1 MRRPFKLSGLRLK
14 RREKI
19 FLIAGGA
26 LALLIASYYVFQWY
40 EGVNASV
47 KDRYEAKAMHLKK
60 QLEKIADKDVIRARL
75 DKAKEELN
83 GLEKGLLSG
92 DKPPVAAAELQKLLK
107 ETAMSLN
114 VEIKSER
121 ISTPVDA
128 GLYLE
133 IPVEIGFIAPTAK
146 LKDMILRIETSPVLL
161 TVSTLDVR
169 VMNFKNP
176 TEVYAVMTVKGFLK
190 KQKMERPAPEK
201 VTNVT

>member
-1 MRRPFKLSGLRLK
+1 M
-14 RREKI
+14 
-19 FLIAGGA
+19 LIG
-26 LALLIASYYVFQWY
+26 SYYVFQWY

-83 GLEKGLLSG
+83 GFEKGLLSG

-133 IPVEIGFIAPTAK
+133 IR
-146 LKDMILRIETSPVLL
+146 LRLALL
-161 TVSTLDVR
+161 RRLQ
-169 VMNFKNP
+169 N
-176 TEVYAVMTVKGFLK
+176 
-190 KQKMERPAPEK
+190 
-201 VTNVT
+201 

>member
-1 MRRPFKLSGLRLK
+1 MPFKLSGLRLK

-26 LALLIASYYVFQWY
+26 LALLIISYYVFQWY

-60 QLEKIADKDVIRARL
+60 QLEKIADKDAVRARL
-75 DKAKEELN
+75 DKAKEEFSV
-83 GLEKGLLSG
+83 LEKGLLSG

-107 ETAMSLN
+107 ETAMSLS

-121 ISTPVDA
+121 ISTPVDE
-128 GLYLE
+128 GLYLG
-133 IPVEIGFIAPTAK
+133 IPVEIGFIATTAK
-146 LKDMILRIETSPVLL
+146 LRDIILRIETSPILL
-161 TVSTLDVR
+161 SISTLDIR

-176 TEVYAVMTVKGFLK
+176 AEVYAVMTVKGFLR
-190 KQKMERPAPEK
+190 KQKIEKAAPEK
-201 VTNVT
+201 VANVT